1 VCSLLFAGK
10 QLSLSCLKPLVW
22 ELERVLDLNPQQRS
36 QIVLRFDA
44 GFGTD
49 ANFNWVLWRG
59 YQVVGKSY
67 HGKRAGKL
75 AGLVTEWTAIGAARW
90 VAACPQPLRYGRR
103 TQQAMLQWKTSKGK
117 VRHAHVIT
125 SQMEWSLAE
134 LVEAYDD
141 RAQMEKEIRSDK
153 SGLLLAK
160 RRKRR
165 LPAQEALVLLTD
177 LAHNIAVWSKHWIFT
192 DPSFADYGVLRVVQD
207 LLAIPGKITF
217 REGQM
222 VELKL
227 NTLHPL
233 AKPVLAGLARLFT

>member
-1 VCSLLFAGK
+1 VCSLLFAGNR
-10 QLSLSCLKPLVW
+10 LSLSCLKPLVR
-22 ELERVLDLNPQQRS
+22 EMEGVLDLHPGQRPQ
-36 QIVLRFDA
+36 ILLRFDG

-49 ANFNWVLWRG
+49 ANFNWVLARD

-75 AGLVTEWTAIGAARW
+75 GRLVPHWREIGSQRW
-90 VAACPQPLRYGRR
+90 GAPCPQPVRYGRR
-103 TQQAMLQWKTSKGK
+103 TQQVVLKWQTSAG
-117 VRHAHVIT
+117 RIRYAHLVT
-125 SQMEWSLAE
+125 SHLDWSLSQ
-134 LVEAYDD
+134 LVEQYDD
-141 RAQMEKEIRSDK
+141 RAQMEKEIKSDK
-153 SGLLLAK
+153 SGLLVAK

-177 LAHNIAVWSKHWIFT
+177 LAHNIAVWSKYWLFH
-192 DPSFADYGVLRVVQD
+192 DPRFAEYGVLRVVQD
-207 LLAIPGKITF
+207 LLAIPGKVSF

-233 AKPVLAGLARLFT
+233 ATPVLEGLSRLFA